1 MLHLVHSSLP
11 CLSRHKKG
19 VSGRPHVTLIPCAG
33 SRWLPVLSLSE
44 MAQGSCGLEHLS
56 IEEGVPRAGFVH
68 QGSAETLMHHSV
80 QEYLWG
86 LLGTRLSGDWEMDK
100 SQQSLQADRVT
111 HREFLYD
118 VTDGWIGC
126 HG

>member
-1 MLHLVHSSLP
+1 MAA
-11 CLSRHKKG
+11 
-19 VSGRPHVTLIPCAG
+19 CALRG
-33 SRWLPVLSLSE
+33 GKRKLWPSE
-44 MAQGSCGLEHLS
+44 Y
-56 IEEGVPRAGFVH
+56 PRAGFVH
-68 QGSAETLMHHSV
+68 QGSSRNPGGSFV
-80 QEYLWG
+80 QQYLWG

-100 SQQSLQADRVT
+100 SQQSLQADRIT

>member
-1 MLHLVHSSLP
+1 MA
-11 CLSRHKKG
+11 KG
-19 VSGRPHVTLIPCAG
+19 SY
-33 SRWLPVLSLSE
+33 
-44 MAQGSCGLEHLS
+44 GLERLS

-68 QGSAETLMHHSV
+68 QGSVETLIHHSV
-80 QEYLWG
+80 PEYLWG
-86 LLGTRLSGDWEMDK
+86 LLGIRLSGDWEMGK

>member
-1 MLHLVHSSLP
+1 MAACAFSQRWQKEVSCDPESASVKKRVSQGWLCSPKVLV
-11 CLSRHKKG
+11 
-19 VSGRPHVTLIPCAG
+19 
-33 SRWLPVLSLSE
+33 
-44 MAQGSCGLEHLS
+44 
-56 IEEGVPRAGFVH
+56 
-68 QGSAETLMHHSV
+68 ETLMHHFV

-86 LLGTRLSGDWEMDK
+86 LLGTRLGGDWEMDK
-100 SQQSLQADRVT
+100 SQQSLQADRIT